1 MKRILGVI
9 LVCFAASAA
18 LADDSSKLADANN
31 SFAFDLLNQLASA
44 QPAQNIFISPFS
56 ASTALQ
62 MLANGAKGKT
72 KTEIES
78 TLKTQD
84 LPPDAI
90 NADYRELNQ
99 SLQSQSDVDLAL
111 ANSIWFESGLQL
123 KPSFVS
129 TNENF
134 FQAKLDSVNFETPEA
149 ADTINK
155 WARKN
160 THGKIDDVVSFPFP
174 AATQVV
180 LANAI
185 YFKGK
190 WKTPFDPTLTQK
202 RFFYLANSTIK
213 QTPMI
218 SQAGTFSY
226 EEGADFQAIE
236 LPYTGD
242 RLEMILFLPVTNS
255 SPQKLVARFMGPN
268 WDLGILQGLSDRE
281 GTITFPKFKMD
292 YKVVLNAPLQALGMQ
307 QAFIPGSAD
316 FSGIADE
323 SLSVSGVAQKSYV
336 DVDEEGTE
344 AAAVTTIAVG
354 GAIAMPYRQPPFQM
368 LVDRP
373 FLFAISDRDSGA
385 ILFIGIVNDPTVD

>member
-1 MKRILGVI
+1 MKRILGVMLI
-9 LVCFAASAA
+9 CLAASAA
-18 LADDSSKLADANN
+18 LADDSSKLPDANN
-31 SFAFDLLNQLASA
+31 RFAFDLLNQLAA
-44 QPAQNIFISPFS
+44 GQPTQNIFISPFS

-72 KTEIES
+72 KSEIES
-78 TLKTQD
+78 ALKTQD
-84 LPPDAI
+84 LPPNEI
-90 NADYRELNQ
+90 NADYAELNQ
-99 SLQSQSDVDLAL
+99 SLLSQSDVDLAL

-160 THGKIDDVVSFPFP
+160 THGKIDNVVSFPFP

-190 WKTPFDPTLTQK
+190 WKTPFDPTLTQN
-202 RFFYLANSTIK
+202 RFFYLANNTIK
-213 QTPMI
+213 QTPMML
-218 SQAGTFSY
+218 QAGTFSY

-242 RLEMILFLPVTNS
+242 RLEMVLFLPATNS
-255 SPQKLVARFMGPN
+255 SPQKLLAQFMGQN
-268 WDLGILQGLSDRE
+268 LDLGILQGLSDRE
-281 GTITFPKFKMD
+281 GTIIFPKFKMD
-292 YKVVLNAPLQALGMQ
+292 YNIELNAPLQALGMQ
-307 QAFIPGSAD
+307 QAFVPGSAD

-323 SLSVSGVAQKSYV
+323 PLSVSEVTQKSYV

-344 AAAVTTIAVG
+344 AAAVTTIEMKSL
-354 GAIAMPYRQPPFQM
+354 AMPARQRPFHM

-373 FLFAISDRDSGA
+373 FLFTISDWSSGA
-385 ILFIGIVNDPTVD
+385 ILFIGIVNDPTAD